1 MSVGRSPESTRNLT
15 FVKHILLWYVSPFFF
30 ILFWDLICTAVG
42 PVHSRLRPGSAVE
55 GKMQKTEWYGIEKIG
70 GPSVNWG
77 EGKDGFPLPRL
88 FFSPIFFAFFPKC
101 RAWSQATFF
110 FLHKSTF
117 CPYETSESTHQNVSP
132 GWFIKVPSRRIQ
144 VNKHVVW
151 KKLMS
156 TLSCKSDVLVS
167 YLFVS

>member
-42 PVHSRLRPGSAVE
+42 PVHSRLRPGSAVG

-77 EGKDGFPLPRL
+77 EGKGGFPLPRL

-101 RAWSQATFF
+101 RAWSQAACFF
-110 FLHKSTF
+110 FYTNRPSVHTKPVNPLTK
-117 CPYETSESTHQNVSP
+117 TSLQVGLLKFRPHEFRLTNM
-132 GWFIKVPSRRIQ
+132 WFEK
-144 VNKHVVW
+144 N
-151 KKLMS
+151 
-156 TLSCKSDVLVS
+156 
-167 YLFVS
+167 